1 MSSVLLLGMSSSALV
16 FHDVEPGAE
25 VGDVAKRVLVD
36 EYVGRVQHNR
46 SVRARI
52 DPFGRRRRHK
62 GGQLLLPELILD
74 GVDAQAG
81 VLICGKYHLGADEA
95 ARPVLVDVVWPE
107 MAPDLQIVLV
117 RRRRE
122 GRDADR
128 VGFDLIVEHPDWLEA
143 VLLMV
148 EHGLV
153 DDDQRLRSDRGR
165 ALCVPPPNGGAHVLW
180 TMSFG
185 LALSL
190 TSTTARQA
198 SRQLQ

>member
-1 MSSVLLLGMSSSALV
+1 MSSVLLLGISSSALV
-16 FHDVEPGAE
+16 IQDVRPGAE
-25 VGDVAKRVLVD
+25 VGEVAKRVLVD
-36 EYVGRVQHNR
+36 EYVGRGQHDR

-62 GGQLLLPELILD
+62 GGHLLRPELILD

-81 VLICGKYHLGADEA
+81 VLICGKYNLGADEA

-128 VGFDLIVEHPDWLEA
+128 VGFDMIVEHPGWLDA
-143 VLLMV
+143 VLLLI
-148 EHGLV
+148 ELGSV
-153 DDDQRLRSDRGR
+153 DDD
-165 ALCVPPPNGGAHVLW
+165 
-180 TMSFG
+180 
-185 LALSL
+185 
-190 TSTTARQA
+190 
-198 SRQLQ
+198 